1 MEKKFTAKKFIYT
14 ILGLI
19 FLVGLVMGIRYL
31 INSNSE
37 KSQLFLTKKG
47 VVQNMDDKV
56 LATGKIVPREEIEI
70 KPNISGI
77 IDKILVKEG
86 DQVVA
91 GQLVATIRIVPVSYT
106 HLDVYKRQVQEK
118 CFQKTAKKNRTL

>member
-1 MEKKFTAKKFIYT
+1 MEKKFTAKKVIYT

-91 GQLVATIRIVPVSYT
+91 GQLVATIRIVPT
-106 HLDVYKRQVQEK
+106 IQNINAAQQEINNANLQISNSK
-118 CFQKTAKKNRTL
+118 MNLF